1 MKDILLTADGDLAIG
16 ETGDIS
22 ITDSVRQAIRVRL
35 RWFFQ
40 EWRLGP
46 EIGIP
51 YYEEILVKNPN
62 NLRIKQIIRDEIL
75 TVEEVDDVRNIVL
88 AVDPKARTAVVSFT
102 VAVGDEILREEV
114 LIDA

>member
-1 MKDILLTADGDLAIG
+1 MKDILLTANGDLAVG
-16 ETGDIS
+16 KTGDIF

-46 EIGIP
+46 AFGIP

-62 NLRIKQIIRDEIL
+62 DLRIKQIIRDEIL

-88 AVDPKARTAVVSFT
+88 SVNTKTRAAVISFT
-102 VAVGDEILREEV
+102 VAVGDEIFREEMF
-114 LIDA
+114 IS